1 MSASSSLNPLVRRVY
16 SRVEMNV
23 VQSARIFAHVAAAH
37 QPGATVEEQLVAT
50 RDGRP
55 VDLLEISTPNRG
67 RLHKLVS
74 PPGRV
79 VLEYSA
85 TITGL
90 ADPIPVDPFD
100 EALYLRPSRY
110 AESDE
115 LLAKAYEEFSGLSSP
130 RAILDTVTAWVW
142 SHLKYVPGSSGPTDG
157 ASQTMLHREGVC
169 RDYAHLTTA
178 LLRALDVPARVVGVY
193 APGISPMDFH
203 AVCEALVDDQWVIV
217 DTSRLGPRQSML
229 RMTTGRDAAD
239 TAFLSTYGGYVELE
253 SIEIRAVVDG
263 DLPFDDHQGLVAL
276 R

>member
-1 MSASSSLNPLVRRVY
+1 
-16 SRVEMNV
+16 MND
-23 VQSARIFAHVAAAH
+23 VQSARIFAHIAVAH
-37 QPGATVEEQLVAT
+37 QPGAVVEEQLVAT

-67 RLHKLVS
+67 RLHKLVC
-74 PPGRV
+74 PPGQV
-79 VLEYSA
+79 VIEYSA
-85 TITGL
+85 TVTGQ

-115 LLAKAYEEFSGLSSP
+115 LLAKAYEEFSGLSSA
-130 RAILDTVTAWVW
+130 RAIVDRVANWVW

-178 LLRALDVPARVVGVY
+178 LLRALDVPSRLVGVY

-203 AVCEALVDDQWVIV
+203 AVCEALVEGEWMIV

-239 TAFLSTYGGYVELE
+239 TAFLSTYGGYVELV
-253 SIEIRAVVDG
+253 STAIRAVVDG
-263 DLPFDDHQGLVAL
+263 DLPFDDHQGLIPL